1 MLLEMATGTGKT
13 LTIAMLM
20 KRWFQAA
27 VISRVLFLA
36 DRIELAKQ
44 AKETFDDYLRDW
56 PSKLLYGW
64 KRSLEGQIVIG
75 TLDTIAGQLGSN
87 GFGHGYFDLVVTDEC
102 HRSIYNTHRATLAH
116 FDAIHIGLTATPN
129 PGELRWISNHE
140 RQLVKSAYMFFDCWD
155 SAKQEGMPTFSYTI
169 QEGIR
174 DKFLADYKI
183 YSAESRLTFE
193 GAKWADRIL
202 ELYRDDPA
210 VQKIFAGNELTEEEW
225 DALTRRLN
233 SPEYYFDEKTLRK
246 AFEQP
251 TGSLTDFI
259 RAALGQYKFPSRE
272 ERIRSVFNTWVAE
285 HSGSIMPDHTQML
298 RLLESRVL
306 AGDKIEMR
314 LFSLPPFSLW
324 GGRVRMEQIF
334 GRENLVRI
342 VDELNMLLTA

>member
-1 MLLEMATGTGKT
+1 
-13 LTIAMLM
+13 M
-20 KRWFQAA
+20 KYHKPKEVGVRPGAIQSGEPAPGPEPKPPTYPEPKFPHEFF
-27 VISRVLFLA
+27 VISEGSLEDEFLA
-36 DRIELAKQ
+36 RKTIIVGPEGLAMDQK
-44 AKETFDDYLRDW
+44 
-56 PSKLLYGW
+56 
-64 KRSLEGQIVIG
+64 
-75 TLDTIAGQLGSN
+75 
-87 GFGHGYFDLVVTDEC
+87 
-102 HRSIYNTHRATLAH
+102 
-116 FDAIHIGLTATPN
+116 
-129 PGELRWISNHE
+129 
-140 RQLVKSAYMFFDCWD
+140 AY
-155 SAKQEGMPTFSYTI
+155 Q
-169 QEGIR
+169 Q
-174 DKFLADYKI
+174 
-183 YSAESRLTFE
+183 
-193 GAKWADRIL
+193 KWADRIL

-285 HSGSIMPDHTQML
+285 HSGSIMPDHAQML